1 MIIGR
6 FVSATLLALVVQ
18 TSAVPAIASGDMRAF
33 PINDPVL
40 QMTAWT
46 LTLPASWTA
55 DGTMLPGSSCSR
67 ATSPV
72 YRAMSPDGGTGVYF
86 LPRTDWAWGA
96 GIHRSNDCLPLSGPV
111 SAKSYLNGLAR
122 IRGYEIVRNVPM
134 DAELADF
141 RSGLQGWGD
150 MARVLVHYTVAGRP
164 VEELMTATISCNQ
177 SMVMGVGQQGQCS
190 ANVKRWF
197 APAGRLQAMLP
208 TFQALRMTLNQ
219 DWMQQWRAVMV
230 ERTRRLYEGQ
240 TQALLAQG
248 QLAQSQRTKEHQ
260 DYMAAMGQS
269 RDNRNDAFVKGQ
281 YAKQRH
287 NDDYVD
293 MILDCQRLSS
303 GDTRVSVGSN
313 CPNRQT
319 R

>member
-1 MIIGR
+1 MSIGR
-6 FVSATLLALVVQ
+6 FVSASLLALVVQ
-18 TSAVPAIASGDMRAF
+18 SSAVSASASGDMRVF

-40 QMTAWT
+40 RMTAWT

-72 YRAMSPDGGTGVYF
+72 YRAMSPDGNTGVYF

-96 GIHRSNDCLPLSGPV
+96 GVRPSNDCLPLSGPV
-111 SAKSYLNGLAR
+111 SAKSYLSGLAR
-122 IRGYEIVRNVPM
+122 IRGFEIVRDVPI

-141 RSGLQGWGD
+141 RSNLRGWGD
-150 MARVLVHYTVAGRP
+150 MARILVHYTVAGRP

-197 APAGRLQAMLP
+197 APAGQLQGMLP

-219 DWMQQWRAVMV
+219 DWMQQWTAVMV
-230 ERTRRLYEGQ
+230 QRTQRLYEGQ

-248 QLAQSQRTKEHQ
+248 QLAQGQRMREHQ
-260 DYMAAMGQS
+260 DYMAAVGQS
-269 RDNRNDAFVKGQ
+269 RDKSNARFVAGQ

-293 MILDCQRLSS
+293 MILDCQRLYS
-303 GDTRVSVGSN
+303 GDTRLSVGGN